1 MTCALQGQSVPADRA
16 QVCGCIA
23 PNPWWFLGN
32 EGTQA
37 FSLRPGFPQQT
48 SWRVGNNSKVTD
60 FGGSIFS
67 GNETLEGRE

>member
-23 PNPWWFLGN
+23 PNPWWLLGN

-37 FSLRPGFPQQT
+37 FSLRPE
-48 SWRVGNNSKVTD
+48 
-60 FGGSIFS
+60 FS
-67 GNETLEGRE
+67 LCSTNKLEGWEQFQSDRFWGFHLLRK

>member
-23 PNPWWFLGN
+23 PNPWWLLGN

-37 FSLRPGFPQQT
+37 FSLRPE
-48 SWRVGNNSKVTD
+48 
-60 FGGSIFS
+60 FS
-67 GNETLEGRE
+67 LCSTNKLEGWE